1 MLMGFFSRGQLWL
14 GLHGRFP
21 RLVTLIP
28 STPNPDWHRDPS
40 VMTKICPIGL
50 LQSSLGNTVSERLT
64 GHEAEKLTAFKMFC
78 FERLLIEFTQWT
90 VIAAI
95 NYKLL
100 LK

>member
-1 MLMGFFSRGQLWL
+1 MLMGFFSGGQLWL

-28 STPNPDWHRDPS
+28 STPNPDWHRAPS
-40 VMTKICPIGL
+40 VMTKIRPIGL
-50 LQSSLGNTVSERLT
+50 FRSSLGNTASGRLT
-64 GHEAEKLTAFKMFC
+64 AREAEKLTALKIHC
-78 FERLLIEFTQWT
+78 FERLLIEITQWI

-100 LK
+100 